1 MVGTDWFGFPA
12 VGTGAV
18 AQSIDGGLTFR
29 ASKTAYAPI
38 TLTALSCP
46 SASGCIAVGGD
57 TVARLT
63 LLQPKRHPAPGRS
76 EGTAPQELGSA
87 PGRGG

>member
-1 MVGTDWFGFPA
+1 M
-12 VGTGAV
+12 

-38 TLTALSCP
+38 TLTAVSCP

-63 LLQPKRHPAPGRS
+63 LLQPKRHPAPAQS
-76 EGTAPQELGSA
+76 PGSA
-87 PGRGG
+87 PDE